1 MADWLPNLTT
11 LFDLAALAASL
22 SLGLYLVT
30 RSPRSRVSWLAA
42 LTLWCLAL
50 FFFHNALA
58 INMPGSPL
66 LPWVQPVMLLVPA
79 LWLHLTLELVQARA
93 EQQGHFRPSGAAAR
107 RLAVVLV
114 YAAGLALLLLSAI
127 WFSDQASPITSG
139 AMHVAA
145 RASDPLYPV
154 TTAYVLVVA
163 GLALANLWQGYR
175 RDNSEVRRRQF
186 RPLFIATVLAALG
199 SLYVTVGI
207 VLGVDLPE
215 LPRDVMYGVAVALLG
230 FAVARH
236 NALVEGRVI
245 EADLRY
251 VLLTVGLLTVGA
263 VLLAELLYSVG
274 HVYSFLTLVLVM
286 AATISVLML
295 YDGAR
300 SALDRFFYRDQFR
313 QLRANLRSLASEA
326 GTGLSLPEQLE
337 AILAW
342 LRTALS
348 VEQGLIALAG
358 EGGNGG
364 FVVLASQGA
373 AHVGQAL
380 PKSRLVAAEI
390 KEWKPDGGQAA
401 ARDAAQEALAG
412 MALLAPLA
420 IGGSQV
426 GVLLLG
432 PKSTGQP
439 YEDEDLMLLDDVVDQ
454 LAAVIRTARLQEE
467 NARALNTMVSEFRQ
481 QERAM
486 QRQVQEML
494 AASSAAPQPGPAG
507 LSQQQFVSQVEDGLR
522 RLHEYPALGEHPLAG
537 LAIVS
542 QNLAAAGPD
551 GANTHIDRGKALN
564 RVMVQAIDK
573 LRPDGAAP
581 GPHDIPAREWHQF
594 IILHDSYVLDEPNR
608 DIMSRLYIGEGTFN
622 RARRRALQGVAKA
635 LQEMEQAVGG
645 EG

>member
-1 MADWLPNLTT
+1 MADLLPIATT

-22 SLGLYLVT
+22 SLGLYIVT

-58 INMPGSPL
+58 INMPGSAL

-79 LWLHLTLELVQARA
+79 LWLHLTLELMQARA
-93 EQQGHFRPSGAAAR
+93 EQQGRSRSSGAAAR
-107 RLAVVLV
+107 RLAVALV
-114 YAAGLALLLLSAI
+114 YAAALALLLLNAI
-127 WFSDQASPITSG
+127 WFRDHAGPITSG

-154 TTAYVLVVA
+154 TTAFVLVVA

-175 RDNSEVRRRQF
+175 YDTSEVRRRQF

-251 VLLTVGLLTVGA
+251 VLLAVGLLTAGA

-274 HVYSFLTLVLVM
+274 HVYSFLTLTLVM

-295 YDGAR
+295 YDGVR
-300 SALDRFFYRDQFR
+300 SALDRLFYRDQFR

-337 AILAW
+337 TILAW

-348 VEQGLIALAG
+348 VEHGLIALAG

-380 PKSRLVAAEI
+380 PKSRLLAAEI

-454 LAAVIRTARLQEE
+454 LATIIRTARLQEE
-467 NARALNTMVSEFRQ
+467 NARALNAMVSEFRQ

-507 LSQQQFVSQVEDGLR
+507 LSQQQFVSQVEEALR
-522 RLHEYPALGEHPLAG
+522 RLHDYPALGEHPLAG

-542 QNLAAAGPD
+542 QNLATAGPE

-622 RARRRALQGVAKA
+622 RTRRRALQGVARA
-635 LQEMEQAVGG
+635 LQEMEEAA
-645 EG
+645 

>member
-1 MADWLPNLTT
+1 MADLLPIATT

-22 SLGLYLVT
+22 SLGLYIVT

-58 INMPGSPL
+58 INMPGSAL

-79 LWLHLTLELVQARA
+79 LWLHLTLELMQARA
-93 EQQGHFRPSGAAAR
+93 EQQGRSRSSGAAAR
-107 RLAVVLV
+107 RLAVALV
-114 YAAGLALLLLSAI
+114 YAAALALLLLSAI
-127 WFSDQASPITSG
+127 WFRDHAGPITSG

-154 TTAYVLVVA
+154 TTAFVLVVA

-175 RDNSEVRRRQF
+175 YDTSEVRRRQF

-251 VLLTVGLLTVGA
+251 VLLTVGLLTAGA

-274 HVYSFLTLVLVM
+274 HVYSFLTLTLVM

-295 YDGAR
+295 YDGVR
-300 SALDRFFYRDQFR
+300 SALDRLFYRDQFR

-337 AILAW
+337 TILAW

-348 VEQGLIALAG
+348 VEHGLIALAG

-380 PKSRLVAAEI
+380 PKSRLLAAEI

-454 LAAVIRTARLQEE
+454 LATIIRTARLQEE
-467 NARALNTMVSEFRQ
+467 NARALNAMVSEFRQ

-507 LSQQQFVSQVEDGLR
+507 LSQQQFVSQVEEALR
-522 RLHEYPALGEHPLAG
+522 RLHDYPALGEHPLAG

-542 QNLAAAGPD
+542 QNLATAGPE

-622 RARRRALQGVAKA
+622 RTRRRALQGVARA
-635 LQEMEQAVGG
+635 LQEMEEAA
-645 EG
+645 

>member
-1 MADWLPNLTT
+1 MADLLPIATT

-22 SLGLYLVT
+22 SLGLYIVT

-58 INMPGSPL
+58 INMPGSAL

-93 EQQGHFRPSGAAAR
+93 EQQGRSRSSGAAAR
-107 RLAVVLV
+107 RLAVALV
-114 YAAGLALLLLSAI
+114 YAAALALLLLNAI
-127 WFSDQASPITSG
+127 WFRDHAGPITSG

-154 TTAYVLVVA
+154 TTAFVLVVA

-175 RDNSEVRRRQF
+175 YDTSEVRRRQF

-251 VLLTVGLLTVGA
+251 VLLAVGLLTAGA

-274 HVYSFLTLVLVM
+274 HVYSFLTLTLVM

-295 YDGAR
+295 YDGVR
-300 SALDRFFYRDQFR
+300 SALDRLFYRDQFR

-337 AILAW
+337 TILAW

-348 VEQGLIALAG
+348 VEHGLIALAG

-380 PKSRLVAAEI
+380 PKSRLLAAEI

-454 LAAVIRTARLQEE
+454 LATIIRTARLQEE
-467 NARALNTMVSEFRQ
+467 NARALNVMVSEFRQ

-507 LSQQQFVSQVEDGLR
+507 LSQQQFVSQVEEALR
-522 RLHEYPALGEHPLAG
+522 RLHDYPALGEHPLAG

-542 QNLAAAGPD
+542 QNLATAGPE

-622 RARRRALQGVAKA
+622 RTRRRALQGVARA
-635 LQEMEQAVGG
+635 LQEMEEAA
-645 EG
+645 

>member
-1 MADWLPNLTT
+1 LADLLPIATT

-22 SLGLYLVT
+22 SLGLYIVT

-58 INMPGSPL
+58 INMPGSAL

-93 EQQGHFRPSGAAAR
+93 EQQGRSRSSGAAAR
-107 RLAVVLV
+107 RLAVALV
-114 YAAGLALLLLSAI
+114 YAAALALLLLNAI
-127 WFSDQASPITSG
+127 WFRDHAGPITSG

-154 TTAYVLVVA
+154 TTAFVLVVA

-175 RDNSEVRRRQF
+175 YDTSEVRRRQF

-251 VLLTVGLLTVGA
+251 VLLTVGLLTAGA

-274 HVYSFLTLVLVM
+274 HVYSFLTLTLVM

-295 YDGAR
+295 YDGVR
-300 SALDRFFYRDQFR
+300 SALDRLFYRDQFR

-337 AILAW
+337 TILAW

-348 VEQGLIALAG
+348 VEHGLIALAG

-380 PKSRLVAAEI
+380 PKSRLLAAEI

-454 LAAVIRTARLQEE
+454 LATIIRTARLQEE
-467 NARALNTMVSEFRQ
+467 NARALNAMVSEFRQ

-507 LSQQQFVSQVEDGLR
+507 LSQQQFVSQVEEALR
-522 RLHEYPALGEHPLAG
+522 RLHDYPALGEHPLAG

-542 QNLAAAGPD
+542 QNLATAGPE

-622 RARRRALQGVAKA
+622 RTRRRALQGVARA
-635 LQEMEQAVGG
+635 LQEMEEAA
-645 EG
+645 

>member
-1 MADWLPNLTT
+1 LADLLPIATT

-22 SLGLYLVT
+22 SLGLYIVT

-58 INMPGSPL
+58 INMPGSAL

-79 LWLHLTLELVQARA
+79 LWLHLTLELMQARA
-93 EQQGHFRPSGAAAR
+93 EQQGRSRSSGAAAR
-107 RLAVVLV
+107 RLAVALV
-114 YAAGLALLLLSAI
+114 YAAALALLLLSAI
-127 WFSDQASPITSG
+127 WFRDHAGPITSG

-154 TTAYVLVVA
+154 TTAFVLVVA

-175 RDNSEVRRRQF
+175 YDTSEVRRRQF

-251 VLLTVGLLTVGA
+251 VLLTVGLLTAGA

-274 HVYSFLTLVLVM
+274 HVYSFLTLTLVM

-295 YDGAR
+295 YDGVR
-300 SALDRFFYRDQFR
+300 SALDRLFYRDQFR

-337 AILAW
+337 TILAW

-348 VEQGLIALAG
+348 VEHGLIALAG

-380 PKSRLVAAEI
+380 PKSRLLAAEI

-454 LAAVIRTARLQEE
+454 LATIIRTARLQEE
-467 NARALNTMVSEFRQ
+467 NARALNAMVSEFRQ

-507 LSQQQFVSQVEDGLR
+507 LSQQQFVSQVEEALR
-522 RLHEYPALGEHPLAG
+522 RLHDYPALGEHPLAG

-542 QNLAAAGPD
+542 QNLATAGPE

-622 RARRRALQGVAKA
+622 RTRRRALQGVARA
-635 LQEMEQAVGG
+635 LQEMEEAA
-645 EG
+645 